1 MMKAMSNGA
10 KMFMALDGMLSAVVQ
25 QLTPMSR
32 RRLTRTLAAGLRK
45 RQSERI
51 NKQLNPDG
59 TPFAPR
65 KVREVKTYVGNLR
78 FLWNSGH
85 GNQVRE
91 ISNWRYSKGASGEK
105 VITGY
110 DADVGDFR
118 SFKKE
123 DIEQYISIDLNK
135 TAIRRTLR
143 KGKMFERLRTYRYLQ
158 MQSSTD
164 EARVGFQ
171 GPAGAIARIHQ
182 FGLVD
187 TLGSHFRGKYP
198 ARQLLGLSDD
208 DLDWIAQTI
217 NEHLTKKAD

>member
-1 MMKAMSNGA
+1 MTNAANDGTQL
-10 KMFMALDGMLSAVVQ
+10 FMALEGMLSAVVQ

-32 RRLTRTLAAGLRK
+32 RRLTRTLAGGLRK
-45 RQSERI
+45 RQSTRI
-51 NKQLNPDG
+51 KQQRNPDG

-65 KVREVKTYVGNLR
+65 KVREVKTYVGHLR

-91 ISNWRYSKGASGEK
+91 ISNWYYSKGDRGEK
-105 VITGY
+105 IITGY
-110 DADVGDFR
+110 DADAGGFR

-123 DIEQYISIDLNK
+123 DIEQYIAIDLNK

-143 KGKMFERLRTYRYLQ
+143 KGLMFQRIRSYRYLQ
-158 MQSSTD
+158 MQASSD

-187 TLGSHFRGKYP
+187 TLGGHFRGKYP

-208 DLDWIAQTI
+208 DLAWIAETI
-217 NEHLTKKAD
+217 NAHLSQKPA